1 VSDLVALQSAVASR
15 DAVVC
20 VVGLGYVGLP
30 VALTFARAGFRVIGV
45 DVDEERLGRIRSGI
59 NPIEGGEEPGLSEL
73 LAESIETGRLEV
85 TGDQRRVGDAD
96 IVTIN
101 VQTPVGSDQSPNT
114 DALVAASRSIG
125 THMSRGTL
133 VIVESTVA
141 PGSTMGLVRPLLEE
155 ESGLEEGESFFVGS
169 CPERVMPGRLL
180 ANIQS
185 VPRVCGGSTPEVAE
199 TMRQL
204 YATVVEA
211 DLDTASTT
219 TAELVKVV
227 ENTYRDV
234 QIAFANEVALICA
247 DLGEDVWRVRELV
260 NKVPFRQMHYPGG
273 GVGGHC
279 IPKDPWLLAKAS
291 TRDLKLIPAAREVND
306 GMPAEIA
313 RIAKASSDQ
322 LVEAGASLQRARRVL
337 ILGYAYLAESD
348 DARNSPSAALTA
360 ELASMGLEVVVHDPF
375 VPGFQGD
382 IDEMAASSGTVIT
395 MVHHGAY
402 RDLDLP
408 TSFHI
413 DAQRLADARARLSE
427 NHGVLN
433 A

>member
-1 VSDLVALQSAVASR
+1 VSDLVELREAVASR

-30 VALTFARAGFRVIGV
+30 VALTFTRAGFRVIGI
-45 DVDEERLGRIRSGI
+45 DVDEERLERIGEGS

-73 LAESIETGRLEV
+73 LAESIDTGRFEV
-85 TGDQRRVGDAD
+85 TGEPRRLGDAD

-101 VQTPVGSDQSPNT
+101 VQTPVDSDQNPNT

-141 PGSTMGLVRPLLEE
+141 PGTTMGLVRPILET
-155 ESGLEEGESFFVGS
+155 ESGLDEGEGFFVGS

-234 QIAFANEVALICA
+234 QIAFANEVALICS

-291 TRDLKLIPAAREVND
+291 PRDLKLIPAAREVND

-313 RIAKASSDQ
+313 RLAKA
-322 LVEAGASLQRARRVL
+322 ASERLIEDGEPREQARRVL
-337 ILGYAYLAESD
+337 VLGYAYLPETD

-360 ELASMGLEVVVHDPF
+360 ELARLGLEVAVHDPF

-382 IDEMAASSGTVIT
+382 VNEMAEAVGTVVT
-395 MVHHGAY
+395 MVHHAAY
-402 RDLDLP
+402 RDLDLR
-408 TSFHI
+408 TKFEI
-413 DAQRLADARARLSE
+413 DAQRLSEARARLKST
-427 NHGVLN
+427 NG
-433 A
+433 ARRA